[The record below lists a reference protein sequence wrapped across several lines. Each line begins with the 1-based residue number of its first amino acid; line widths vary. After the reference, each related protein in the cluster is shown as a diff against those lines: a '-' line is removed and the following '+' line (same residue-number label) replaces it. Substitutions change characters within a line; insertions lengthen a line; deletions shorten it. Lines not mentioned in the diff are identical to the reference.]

1 MIINK
6 YKWFEAIDK
15 QNIDLLK
22 KYIEN
27 NKANI
32 DILDIHGKNVMHY
45 AILNNSRD
53 LYVFGLEN
61 SAMLDLRDTF
71 GIKPYNC
78 LYSVDLNFFIEILS
92 KYDDEFWFNTF
103 TEHWFLDEKKQCLYR
118 TMIES
123 PISYKLNYLKNN
135 KNNLYMRLYNFF
147 NQEDWFK
154 KVLETKEN
162 ANSYI
167 LKNFDDL
174 FKDLTK
180 ILSSNNL
187 SNLKKI

>member
-135 KNNLYMRLYNFF
+135 KNTLYMRLYNFF
-147 NQEDWFK
+147 HQEDWFK

-180 ILSSNNL
+180 NLPSNNL

>member
-1 MIINK
+1 ML
-6 YKWFEAIDK
+6 FV
-15 QNIDLLK
+15 DLWQSPIVGLLH
-22 KYIEN
+22 YETC
-27 NKANI
+27 
-32 DILDIHGKNVMHY
+32 LMHY
-45 AILNNSRD
+45 SILNNSRE

-61 SAMLDLRDTF
+61 NAMLDLRDTF
-71 GIKPYNC
+71 GMKPYSC
-78 LYSVDLNFFIEILS
+78 LNSVDLNFFIEILG

-135 KNNLYMRLYNFF
+135 KNTLYMRLYKFF
-147 NQEDWFK
+147 HQEDWFK

-180 ILSSNNL
+180 SLLSNNL